1 MQAKEEVVEQK
12 LAERRSLISQ
22 NIQNFKKKNYSN
34 FKWWLSRNSK
44 LVF

>member
-22 NIQNFKKKNYSN
+22 NIQNFKKK
-34 FKWWLSRNSK
+34 K
-44 LVF
+44 LLQLQMMALT